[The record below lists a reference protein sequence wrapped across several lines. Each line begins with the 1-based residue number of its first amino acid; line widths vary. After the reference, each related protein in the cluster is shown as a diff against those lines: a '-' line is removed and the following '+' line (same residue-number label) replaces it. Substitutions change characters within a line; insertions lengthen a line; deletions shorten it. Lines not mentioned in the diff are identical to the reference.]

1 MVRDNLSTL
10 YGAIDD
16 GALAITL
23 GKQARKELEGYL
35 DCGLLC
41 RGFARLS
48 CPTCPATHLVA
59 FSCKGRGFCPS
70 CTGRRMCQTAANLIE
85 HVLPEVALR
94 QWVLTFPFAWR
105 VRLAKDGALL
115 ARLSWMFVKTVSRLY
130 EKERGQGAR
139 TGALTVVQRTSS
151 DMRLNPHLHVVFLDG
166 SYVESGEELVWEPQ
180 RRLTTTEVGE
190 VLTRVVK
197 RMTRWL
203 ARRAG
208 GIGGDGDGD
217 GDDDALTASAVSGH
231 TPPAGPQWTR
241 GLPPLANKPLAFD
254 KPLCVSL
261 DGFTLHAATRA
272 GGADAEGREA
282 LLRYVLRPPL
292 AQERVVLREDG
303 LVRISLKRAYADG
316 TVAVDL
322 DPLSL
327 LCRLAAAVP
336 PPRHH
341 LVKYAGV
348 LASASP
354 WRSRIAPR
362 PTDDEGAP
370 VAVNDDDEKPRRGA
384 YRGWAELLARTFG
397 IDVLRCLA
405 CGGRLKLLAV
415 ITDGRSVRRYLAR
428 AGERTDV
435 PDRAP
440 ARGPPY
446 WKSTVLRR
454 RAGDREVA

>member
-1 MVRDNLSTL
+1 MRGAVSPLRWQGVAATERWVTLSRW
-10 YGAIDD
+10 IDAVES
-16 GALAITL
+16 GRLL
-23 GKQARKELEGYL
+23 GIRVPA
-35 DCGLLC
+35 GL
-41 RGFARLS
+41 
-48 CPTCPATHLVA
+48 
-59 FSCKGRGFCPS
+59 
-70 CTGRRMCQTAANLIE
+70 GRRGVAE
-85 HVLPEVALR
+85 HA
-94 QWVLTFPFAWR
+94 
-105 VRLAKDGALL
+105 
-115 ARLSWMFVKTVSRLY
+115 
-130 EKERGQGAR
+130 
-139 TGALTVVQRTSS
+139 
-151 DMRLNPHLHVVFLDG
+151 DG

-348 LASASP
+348 LTSASP